1 MASITQMSMATPKA
15 LPRQQLRSGAKPAV
29 KAAPVKARRAVTTRA
44 MASDPDEIALLEKM
58 LELAKARK
66 EQEEAA
72 PAAASSS
79 EGYDGKGFTIKTFNA
94 ISPVGLNKYPKGQ
107 YIVSGDDA
115 ALPDPPMG
123 VMLRSHKLQLDDVP
137 PTVRGIVRCGAGTNN
152 IPVKEMTERGIPVFN
167 TPGANANAVKE
178 LVVCGLLLASRGIVE
193 GNYHVNNVI
202 NKEEGGDYEKIS
214 KRIEAD
220 KAMFGGQEIE
230 GKTIGVIG
238 LGAIGSKVVSSA
250 LGLGMK
256 VIGYDPVLSLDAAL
270 QLPGDRMKRVT
281 DLDDLFAESDYIT
294 VHVPYIK
301 GVTHHLINAEA
312 LSKCKPN
319 VHLLNFARGEIIDGA
334 AVKNGYDAG
343 SLTGKY
349 ISDFS
354 DPDLMGHPQHIVLPH
369 LGASTEEAEENS
381 ASMAAKTMMEFL
393 ETGTIR
399 NSVNFPTTILA
410 PQKNSSGARLCI
422 VNKNEPGALG
432 EITTFLGS
440 KGLNISQQINTSRG
454 DIAYTVIDFTNQ
466 PDDAEKLQAELAEER
481 GLHHLP
487 PLPRP
492 GVRRRPRRARYL
504 LLRVL
509 GDDCPEVTERR
520 RGGRRPR
527 RRART
532 RLRRRTRSRTRAT
545 PTRPFP
551 RAETF
556 SDA

>member
-1 MASITQMSMATPKA
+1 MASAAQMSTAAPKA
-15 LPRQQLRSGAKPAV
+15 LPRQLRTGASFQA
-29 KAAPVKARRAVTTRA
+29 ARAPVRRVAVRTSA
-44 MASDPDEIALLEKM
+44 SASDTDEVALLEKM
-58 LELAKARK
+58 LQLAKERK
-66 EQEEAA
+66 QAEASA
-72 PAAASSS
+72 PKAASSPAD
-79 EGYDGKGFTIKTFNA
+79 GYDGKGFTIKTFNA
-94 ISPVGLNKYPKGQ
+94 ISPVGLDKYPKGK
-107 YIVSGDDA
+107 YVVSGDESE
-115 ALPDPPMG
+115 LPDPPMG
-123 VMLRSHKLQLDDVP
+123 IMLRSHKLQLDDVP

-178 LVVCGLLLASRGIVE
+178 LVVCSLLLASRGIIE

-220 KAMFGGQEIE
+220 KAMFGGQEIT

-238 LGAIGSKVVSSA
+238 LGAIGAKVVQAA

-256 VIGYDPVLSLDAAL
+256 VVGYDPVLSLDAAL

-281 DLDDLFAESDYIT
+281 ELDELFAESDYIT

-312 LSKCKPN
+312 LSKCKPG

-334 AVKNGYDAG
+334 AVKNGYDSG
-343 SLTGKY
+343 VLTGKY
-349 ISDFS
+349 MSDFS
-354 DPDLMGHPQHIVLPH
+354 DPDLMGHPRHIVLPH

-381 ASMAAKTMMEFL
+381 AAMAATTMMDFL

-422 VNKNEPGALG
+422 VNRNEPGALG

-466 PDDAEKLQAELAEER
+466 PEDGEALQQELAEACSYIISLRFLGMVFDDALGE
-481 GLHHLP
+481 
-487 PLPRP
+487 P
-492 GVRRRPRRARYL
+492 GTYFYVSWAQ
-504 LLRVL
+504 
-509 GDDCPEVTERR
+509 
-520 RGGRRPR
+520 
-527 RRART
+527 
-532 RLRRRTRSRTRAT
+532 
-545 PTRPFP
+545 
-551 RAETF
+551 
-556 SDA
+556 

>member
-466 PDDAEKLQAELAEER
+466 PDDAEKLQAELAECEGYIISLR
-481 GLHHLP
+481 FLGQVFDDDLGE
-487 PLPRP
+487 P
-492 GVRRRPRRARYL
+492 GTYFYVSWAQ
-504 LLRVL
+504 
-509 GDDCPEVTERR
+509 
-520 RGGRRPR
+520 
-527 RRART
+527 
-532 RLRRRTRSRTRAT
+532 
-545 PTRPFP
+545 
-551 RAETF
+551 
-556 SDA
+556 

>member
-1 MASITQMSMATPKA
+1 MAAFAAQLSMAAPKA
-15 LPRQQLRSGAKPAV
+15 LPAQQLRASSRSSFRAGAAPARRGAV
-29 KAAPVKARRAVTTRA
+29 KTVSAV
-44 MASDPDEIALLEKM
+44 ASDADEIVLLEKM
-58 LELAKARK
+58 LKIAKERK
-66 EQEEAA
+66 SKEAEA
-72 PAAASSS
+72 PAAGGADG
-79 EGYDGKGFTIKTFNA
+79 EYDGKGFTIKTYNA
-94 ISPVGLNKYPKGQ
+94 ISPVGLNKYPKGK
-107 YIVSGDDA
+107 YRVSGDDA
-115 ALPDPPMG
+115 ALPAPAMA
-123 VMLRSHKLQLDDVP
+123 VMLRSQKLQVEDIP
-137 PTVRGIVRCGAGTNN
+137 ATVRGIVRCGAGTNN

-178 LVVCGLLLASRGIVE
+178 LVVCGLLLASRGIIE

-220 KAMFGGQEIE
+220 KAMFGGLEIE

-238 LGAIGSKVVSSA
+238 LGAIGSKVVTAA

-270 QLPGDRMKRVT
+270 QLPGDRMTRVT
-281 DLDDLFAESDYIT
+281 ELDDLFEASDFIT

-301 GVTHHLINAEA
+301 GVTHHLINSEA
-312 LSKCKPN
+312 LAKCKPG

-334 AVKNGYDAG
+334 AVRSGYDN
-343 SLTGKY
+343 STLTGKY

-354 DPDLMGHPQHIVLPH
+354 DPDLMGHPRHIVLPH

-381 ASMAAKTMMEFL
+381 AAMAATTMMDFL

-422 VNKNEPGALG
+422 VNRNEPGALG

-466 PDDAEKLQAELAEER
+466 PEDADSLQADLAATCSFIISLRFLGMVFDDELGE
-481 GLHHLP
+481 
-487 PLPRP
+487 P
-492 GVRRRPRRARYL
+492 G
-504 LLRVL
+504 
-509 GDDCPEVTERR
+509 
-520 RGGRRPR
+520 
-527 RRART
+527 
-532 RLRRRTRSRTRAT
+532 
-545 PTRPFP
+545 
-551 RAETF
+551 TF
-556 SDA
+556 FYVSWAQ

>member
-1 MASITQMSMATPKA
+1 MASAAQMSVAAPKA
-15 LPRQQLRSGAKPAV
+15 IPRQFRSGARTAL
-29 KAAPVKARRAVTTRA
+29 KAAPAKTRRGAVTTSA
-44 MASDPDEIALLEKM
+44 VASDSDEIALLEKM
-58 LELAKARK
+58 LSLAKERK
-66 EQEEAA
+66 EKEAA
-72 PAAASSS
+72 AVPTPDAGD
-79 EGYDGKGFTIKTFNA
+79 GYTGNGFTIKTFNA
-94 ISPVGLNKYPKGQ
+94 ISPVGLNKYPKGK
-107 YIVSGDDA
+107 YVISGDEND
-115 ALPDPPMG
+115 LPESPMG
-123 VMLRSHKLQLDDVP
+123 IMLRSHKMQLEDVP

-202 NKEEGGDYEKIS
+202 NKEEGGDYDKIS

-238 LGAIGSKVVSSA
+238 LGAIGSKVVTAA

-256 VIGYDPVLSLDAAL
+256 VVGYDPVLSLDAAL

-281 DLDDLFAESDYIT
+281 ELDDLFAEADYIT

-301 GVTHHLINAEA
+301 GVTHHLINPEA
-312 LSKCKPN
+312 LSKCKPG

-334 AVKNGYDAG
+334 AVKSGYDNG
-343 SLTGKY
+343 TLTGKY

-354 DPDLMGHPQHIVLPH
+354 DPDLMGHPRHIVLPH

-381 ASMAAKTMMEFL
+381 AAMAATTMMDFL

-422 VNKNEPGALG
+422 VNRNEPGALG
-432 EITTFLGS
+432 EITSFLGAQ
-440 KGLNISQQINTSRG
+440 GLNISQQINTSRG

-466 PDDAEKLQAELAEER
+466 PDDAEKLQADLAEECNYIISLR
-481 GLHHLP
+481 FLGMVFDDELGE
-487 PLPRP
+487 P
-492 GVRRRPRRARYL
+492 GTYFYVSWAQ
-504 LLRVL
+504 
-509 GDDCPEVTERR
+509 
-520 RGGRRPR
+520 
-527 RRART
+527 
-532 RLRRRTRSRTRAT
+532 
-545 PTRPFP
+545 
-551 RAETF
+551 
-556 SDA
+556 